1 MYKVNG
7 KNNII
12 ANLITDSITKSG
24 KRMSTFELEYHRFI
38 HSEVMTHKMLEKN
51 SSSSRAIPVSKAIT
65 NVEENP
71 SIPVFWGAAQPG
83 MQAAKELDG
92 VDLDIANILWQK
104 GIDQSIELVKEF
116 DKIKLHKQLTCRWL
130 ETGQMIK
137 IVISGTD
144 WDNMLWLRNDDA
156 AQPEFHELAKCI
168 QECFDGSTPELLH
181 PGEWHL
187 PYINSYRDEFGELI
201 YVDSTGSTLSLDDAR
216 KISASCCA
224 QVSYRKLDDTKEKA
238 LEIYDKLF
246 SGTKPHMS
254 PTCHQGTP
262 VDYDTLMTDPE
273 NWEIGITHMNRK
285 QEFCSGNLNSWI
297 QYRQI
302 LPNNVFVK

>member
-1 MYKVNG
+1 MYKLIG
-7 KNNII
+7 KNNITV
-12 ANLITDSITKSG
+12 NLIKDSISKNG
-24 KRMSTFELEYHRFI
+24 KRMSTFELEYPRFI
-38 HSEVMTHKMLEKN
+38 HSELMTHKMLEKN
-51 SSSSRAIPVSKAIT
+51 SSSSRAVPLSKAIA

-71 SIPVFWGAAQPG
+71 AIPVFWGAAQAG
-83 MQAAKELDG
+83 MQASKELTGDN
-92 VDLDIANILWQK
+92 LNIAKVLWQK

-116 DKIKLHKQLTCRWL
+116 DKIGLHKQLASRWL

-168 QECFDGSTPELLH
+168 QECFDKSVPELLS

-187 PYINSYRDEFGELI
+187 PYINTYRDSSDKLI
-201 YVDSTGSTLSLDDAR
+201 YVDSTGGALSLDDAR

-254 PTCHQGTP
+254 PTTHQATP
-262 VDYDTLMTDPE
+262 IAYDPRYSLNWDY
-273 NWEIGITHMNRK
+273 GITHLTRNN
-285 QEFCSGNLNSWI
+285 EYCSGNLNSWI